1 MQIYTIFLIYI
12 GLYVLAILYPMA
24 VQYYNLSQITKMLSR
39 DKTSSSYR
47 IQLSPQSIEHQVIC
61 YRITTMNFEYNDI
74 VIQFGYVCLFSVA
87 APLTPLI
94 MFVLAML
101 GRVVNYYKI
110 INLERVEFVEG
121 AKGIEVYN
129 KVIRIMFF
137 IGMMVNVAIVL
148 FSSPHFAT
156 ITLTATQIKSKLL
169 IFAVV
174 ENLVLVIMFYVNWN
188 ILPKWFRHIKLIKE
202 IYQNKIMLRESRK
215 KKMSEDNEI
224 KTSKIE

>member
-1 MQIYTIFLIYI
+1 
-12 GLYVLAILYPMA
+12 
-24 VQYYNLSQITKMLSR
+24 
-39 DKTSSSYR
+39 
-47 IQLSPQSIEHQVIC
+47 
-61 YRITTMNFEYNDI
+61 
-74 VIQFGYVCLFSVA
+74 
-87 APLTPLI
+87 

-110 INLERVEFVEG
+110 INLERVEFLEG